1 MTGEVTLRGRVLAV
15 GGLREKLLAAARAG
29 VRIVCIPEANRRDLL
44 ELPRPLRRRMQVVT
58 VSTLDELFGHALSG
72 GAPQAASGFSPV
84 AKA

>member
-29 VRIVCIPEANRRDLL
+29 VKIVCIPEANRRDLL

-72 GAPQAASGFSPV
+72 GAPQAGRQPPV